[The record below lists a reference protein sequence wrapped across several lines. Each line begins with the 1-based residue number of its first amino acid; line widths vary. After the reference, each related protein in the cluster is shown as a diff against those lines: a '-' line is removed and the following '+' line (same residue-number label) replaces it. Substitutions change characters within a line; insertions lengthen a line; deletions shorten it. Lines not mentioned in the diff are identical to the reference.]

1 MPADFVFTFPQWRTP
16 MKTIV
21 RWDHLSEFGIIPLTG
36 ESCGLGY
43 RMLCDVT
50 VKGKIILEKC
60 LGIPALKPPPNGNT
74 GSEAEPHV
82 GSIMLAPELLVPLA
96 VFALL

>member
-1 MPADFVFTFPQWRTP
+1 

-50 VKGKIILEKC
+50 VKGKIILKKASAS
-60 LGIPALKPPPNGNT
+60 PA
-74 GSEAEPHV
+74 
-82 GSIMLAPELLVPLA
+82 
-96 VFALL
+96 